1 VSDTTPLTPDRCPLC
16 GEPNACAMA
25 ADGGAC
31 WCFTT
36 PIAEGVIERIPPD
49 QRGRACVCARCAS
62 GADVDTT
69 PSRRSPDISKG
80 QHHVE

>member
-1 VSDTTPLTPDRCPLC
+1 MPYDEPLPPDRCPLC

-25 ADGGAC
+25 ADEAGPC

-49 QRGRACVCARCAS
+49 QRGRACVCQRCAS
-62 GADVDTT
+62 GAAAEDHDLT
-69 PSRRSPDISKG
+69 P
-80 QHHVE
+80 